1 MTATK
6 RLVLTAVNIALCLV
20 LPMAFHSIPNGGK
33 IMLPMHIP
41 VLLCGMVCGAPYG
54 AVCGLLGPML
64 SSVLTGMPTAALM
77 PAMMVEC
84 AAYGLTTGLML
95 CLVRTGKTYADLCL
109 SLVAAMLAGIY
120 IAMGGLLSLLIGYG
134 FPEWTAGNP
143 GLQKLLSGCM
153 FPLGLILVVLA
164 GAELFT
170 GNNAVLIPGF
180 MKKKYGIMPIL
191 KNWTIVYIGNFIG
204 AIFFVYVMVW
214 CTGIVDADP
223 WKSAIVQ
230 IAQAKVNM
238 SGWVVF
244 LKGIGAN
251 WLVCLA
257 VWLGFSAHST
267 AGKMMGLWFPVMCFV
282 AIGYE
287 HSIANMFFIPLGML
301 QGAAISWNDFILA
314 NLIPATFG
322 NIVGGALFV
331 GCIYSYLYTKR

>member
-1 MTATK
+1 MSFSTPAEIVAQAE
-6 RLVLTAVNIALCLV
+6 R
-20 LPMAFHSIPNGGK
+20 
-33 IMLPMHIP
+33 
-41 VLLCGMVCGAPYG
+41 
-54 AVCGLLGPML
+54 
-64 SSVLTGMPTAALM
+64 AALNKILLSF
-77 PAMMVEC
+77 P
-84 AAYGLTTGLML
+84 
-95 CLVRTGKTYADLCL
+95 RT
-109 SLVAAMLAGIY
+109 LVAAMLAGIY

-204 AIFFVYVMVW
+204 AIFFVYIMVW

-223 WKSAIVQ
+223 WKNAIVQ

-331 GCIYSYLYTKR
+331 GCIYSYLYTKRLIHSTIYRTDCHRGKPHHRYCKHLERKAIIYLPYQQKCSKILIQKKAILSILFVLHSDIRSK

>member
-1 MTATK
+1 MSFSTPSEIIAQAERTA
-6 RLVLTAVNIALCLV
+6 LN
-20 LPMAFHSIPNGGK
+20 K
-33 IMLPMHIP
+33 IS
-41 VLLCGMVCGAPYG
+41 
-54 AVCGLLGPML
+54 L
-64 SSVLTGMPTAALM
+64 SFP
-77 PAMMVEC
+77 
-84 AAYGLTTGLML
+84 
-95 CLVRTGKTYADLCL
+95 RT
-109 SLVAAMLAGIY
+109 LVAAMLAGIY

-204 AIFFVYVMVW
+204 AIFFVYIMVW

-238 SGWVVF
+238 SGGVVF

-257 VWLGFSAHST
+257 VWLGFGAHST

-301 QGAAISWNDFILA
+301 QGAAISWCDFILA

>member
-1 MTATK
+1 MSFSTPAEIVAQAERAT
-6 RLVLTAVNIALCLV
+6 LN
-20 LPMAFHSIPNGGK
+20 K
-33 IMLPMHIP
+33 IS
-41 VLLCGMVCGAPYG
+41 
-54 AVCGLLGPML
+54 L
-64 SSVLTGMPTAALM
+64 SFP
-77 PAMMVEC
+77 
-84 AAYGLTTGLML
+84 
-95 CLVRTGKTYADLCL
+95 RT
-109 SLVAAMLAGIY
+109 LVAAMLAGIY

>member
-1 MTATK
+1 MSFSTPAEIVAQAE
-6 RLVLTAVNIALCLV
+6 R
-20 LPMAFHSIPNGGK
+20 
-33 IMLPMHIP
+33 
-41 VLLCGMVCGAPYG
+41 
-54 AVCGLLGPML
+54 
-64 SSVLTGMPTAALM
+64 AALNKILLSF
-77 PAMMVEC
+77 P
-84 AAYGLTTGLML
+84 
-95 CLVRTGKTYADLCL
+95 RT
-109 SLVAAMLAGIY
+109 LVAAMLAWIY

-204 AIFFVYVMVW
+204 AIFFVYIMVW

-223 WKSAIVQ
+223 WKNAIVQ

-287 HSIANMFFIPLGML
+287 HSIANMFFIPLGIL
-301 QGAAISWNDFILA
+301 QGAAISWSDFILA

>member
-1 MTATK
+1 VAIKVIFVVDATK
-6 RLVLTAVNIALCLV
+6 ITKGKSCLWFDYVEPSPILVITNFMSFSTPAEIVAQ
-20 LPMAFHSIPNGGK
+20 AER
-33 IMLPMHIP
+33 
-41 VLLCGMVCGAPYG
+41 
-54 AVCGLLGPML
+54 
-64 SSVLTGMPTAALM
+64 AALNKISLSF
-77 PAMMVEC
+77 P
-84 AAYGLTTGLML
+84 
-95 CLVRTGKTYADLCL
+95 RT
-109 SLVAAMLAGIY
+109 LVAAMLAGIY

-204 AIFFVYVMVW
+204 AIFFVYIMVW

-301 QGAAISWNDFILA
+301 QGAAISWSDFILA